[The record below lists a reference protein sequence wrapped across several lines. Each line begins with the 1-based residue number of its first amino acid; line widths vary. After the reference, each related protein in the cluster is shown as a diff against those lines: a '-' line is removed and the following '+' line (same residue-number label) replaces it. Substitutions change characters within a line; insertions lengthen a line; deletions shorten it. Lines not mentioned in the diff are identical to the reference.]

1 MTAAERVRA
10 VRDRVVHSRV
20 ARQVGGLT
28 GARGAAAAISFLWLA
43 LAARWLSLPEF
54 ADLALLL
61 SLGAV
66 VSVVADFGYPLVLNE
81 ALAAEPARS
90 RSSLV
95 IVLRRRIGLAVVAS
109 VVMAALYRAGA
120 NDDRW
125 IVPAVF
131 TVSVLATA
139 WHTSC
144 SAALRGAVSVVPEA
158 ANEVLARVFVLL
170 AGTTL
175 LANGPD
181 LLAAVAVYA
190 AADVVSA
197 VGLTLVSWRR
207 LPAGGPADLPRF
219 RMRRVLPLGMASIA
233 AVVYYRID
241 IWLLAVLST
250 ASEVASYSIC
260 YRVLDALVLPAGAM
274 AAVSIGSTARLDNAS
289 AVRRTDRMAA
299 LVCLCLF
306 PAIVVLAFIPGVLLE
321 LGFGPRYSSA
331 GPVLRILA
339 LAIPPS
345 VAVLVWA
352 PLLAL
357 RGRGIGTVT
366 LFCLA
371 VTVGLN
377 LALIPGLGGEGAAW
391 ATVLGQVTFAVLVR
405 LRLRALA
412 AGAPAPTEL
421 VEPELALHVS
431 AAQG

>member
-1 MTAAERVRA
+1 MTVADHARAARQ
-10 VRDRVVHSRV
+10 RVVQSRV

-28 GARGAAAAISFLWLA
+28 GARGAAAVVSFLWLA
-43 LAARWLSLPEF
+43 FAARWLSLQEF
-54 ADLALLL
+54 ADLALIV

-66 VSVVADFGYPLVLNE
+66 VSAVADFGYPLVLNE
-81 ALAAEPARS
+81 ALAAEPARG
-90 RSSLV
+90 RASLV
-95 IVLRRRIGLAVVAS
+95 IVLRRRMGVAVVAA

-120 NDDRW
+120 NDVRW

-175 LANGPD
+175 LVKGGG

-197 VGLTLVSWRR
+197 VGLTFVSWRR
-207 LPAGGPADLPRF
+207 LSSGAPADLTRF
-219 RMRRVLPLGMASIA
+219 SMRRVLPLGIAAIA

-260 YRVLDALVLPAGAM
+260 YRVLDVLVLPAGAM
-274 AAVSIGSTARLDNAS
+274 AAVSIGSTARLDSRS
-289 AVRRTDRMAA
+289 AVRRTDRMVA
-299 LVCLCLF
+299 LVCLCLL
-306 PAIVVLAFIPGVLLE
+306 PAFVVVAVIPGVLLE
-321 LGFGPRYSSA
+321 LGFGPLYGPA
-331 GPVLRILA
+331 GTVLRILA
-339 LAIPPS
+339 LAVPPS
-345 VAVLVWA
+345 VAVMVWA
-352 PLLAL
+352 PLVAL
-357 RGRGIGTVT
+357 RGKGIVAVT
-366 LFCLA
+366 MVCLA

-377 LALIPGLGGEGAAW
+377 LVLIPEFGAEGAAW
-391 ATVLGQVTFAVLVR
+391 ATVVGQVAFAVLVR
-405 LRLRALA
+405 LRLQVLG
-412 AGAPAPTEL
+412 AGGPAPAEVP
-421 VEPELALHVS
+421 EPELTLDVA